1 MSQRFTAS
9 DWLKPLALGLV
20 IPLAAASY
28 VVGCKMDEP
37 PPPLPSA
44 PPAAATPT
52 PQAPVELVPED
63 AGVVDAADD
72 ADAGKKPGTG
82 GGGSSLKAC
91 CAALRQNAKS
101 APPPNNQYMEIA
113 AAACESGA
121 SLPVIQSALR
131 GAGMPAGC
139 K

>member
-1 MSQRFTAS
+1 MNPWKSWRASGEQLLGAQGGDDHEFVRIQMRRTYGHLLLRFS
-9 DWLKPLALGLV
+9 G
-20 IPLAAASY
+20 S
-28 VVGCKMDEP
+28 
-37 PPPLPSA
+37 
-44 PPAAATPT
+44 
-52 PQAPVELVPED
+52 
-63 AGVVDAADD
+63 
-72 ADAGKKPGTG
+72 G

>member
-1 MSQRFTAS
+1 MSQRFTAT

-28 VVGCKMDEP
+28 VVGCKKDEP

-63 AGVVDAADD
+63 AGVVDAAED
-72 ADAGKKPGTG
+72 ADAGKKVGT